1 MHPRN
6 LYNEKPDFGELATV
20 RPSLKPYL
28 IPKSKQS
35 TKQDS
40 DQQQKSPTSLLL
52 TSNSSTFSSAID
64 QGKELQQHS
73 AVANNPSI
81 SFSSEADLADQ
92 QSEKKFAYTLDFS
105 DPAALRELTCA
116 VLERDFGL
124 KVEIPLDKLIPAVPQ
139 RLNYVHWIEDLL
151 MCYGDCVQNTEGG
164 ASECAESAYEGVGVT
179 SGSTDSVISGG
190 TQMEMEGVASS
201 DCADSTVCMQVRKRE
216 IEEGVASE
224 RAEVA
229 IPKGDSIIGV
239 DIGTVYY
246 RNLSNTMYSKKIFH
260 ICAIFW

>member
-6 LYNEKPDFGELATV
+6 LYNKKPDFGELATV

-40 DQQQKSPTSLLL
+40 DQQQSTDHEKSSTPTLL
-52 TSNSSTFSSAID
+52 TSNSACSSTLSSAVN
-64 QGKELQQHS
+64 QEKEHHEHS
-73 AVANNPSI
+73 VVANLS
-81 SFSSEADLADQ
+81 SSSEADLAEQ
-92 QSEKKFAYTLDFS
+92 QSEKRFAYTLDFS

-151 MCYGDCVQNTEGG
+151 MCCEDSVQNR
-164 ASECAESAYEGVGVT
+164 ASEGADSAVGEVDVAT
-179 SGSTDSVISGG
+179 GSTDSSLPGG
-190 TQMEMEGVASS
+190 TQMEVEGVASS
-201 DCADSTVCMQVRKRE
+201 DSADSTVCNRE
-216 IEEGVASE
+216 KKKGVSCCWKEGVASGH
-224 RAEVA
+224 ADVA
-229 IPKGDSIIGV
+229 VPKGDSILGI
-239 DIGTVYY
+239 DIGIYTLIITSMWVHTP
-246 RNLSNTMYSKKIFH
+246 R
-260 ICAIFW
+260 